1 MPSFCFSTNKHDDL
15 ESLSILKEKTVFWVL
30 RYIGCTV
37 CRYDVKLIAER
48 YQEFRDKNAQVYVL
62 MQSDRTHVL
71 NDLAKTDTHLP
82 FEIITD
88 PEMKIYELLSVEP
101 AESME
106 KLAEGVGEALREKA
120 KLARKADFS
129 HGDYE
134 GNEQQLPALFIVN
147 EDGSAAYAH
156 YAKNIMDMPSLDEVL
171 EML

>member
-1 MPSFCFSTNKHDDL
+1 
-15 ESLSILKEKTVFWVL
+15 
-30 RYIGCTV
+30 
-37 CRYDVKLIAER
+37 
-48 YQEFRDKNAQVYVL
+48 

-71 NDLAKTDTHLP
+71 NDLAKTDTQLP

-106 KLAEGVGEALREKA
+106 KLAEGVGEALGEKA
-120 KLARKADFS
+120 KLARKAGFS

-134 GNEQQLPALFIVN
+134 VNEQQLPALFIVN
-147 EDGSAAYAH
+147 EDGSVAYAH

>member
-1 MPSFCFSTNKHDDL
+1 
-15 ESLSILKEKTVFWVL
+15 
-30 RYIGCTV
+30 
-37 CRYDVKLIAER
+37 
-48 YQEFRDKNAQVYVL
+48 
-62 MQSDRTHVL
+62 MQSDAQHVQ

-82 FEIITD
+82 FKIITD
-88 PEMKIYELLSVEP
+88 PEMKIYDLLSIEP

-120 KLARKADFS
+120 KLARKAGFS

-147 EDGSAAYAH
+147 EDGTAAYAH
-156 YAKNIMDMPSLDEVL
+156 YAKNIMDMPSIDEVL